1 MALLLKDDAN
11 YPIPQLVKADGN
23 FVPARG
29 TDDGATV
36 VYDETAV
43 LVQQGIRD
51 SLVNTTNKLDS
62 IYAQIEELKTVLNN
76 INEKVQKSN
85 TVELLAATEITD
97 NSVIVNIPAGYAG
110 GYAVLYVAVISGTG
124 TVSCIVQDNSPTGI
138 FELENFTVSGSAR
151 RKIQLDTDTIEIKI
165 QVVGTATVQVNAFL
179 KR

>member
-11 YPIPQLVKADGN
+11 YPIPQLVKADGT

-36 VYDETAV
+36 VYDGTV
-43 LVQQGIRD
+43 
-51 SLVNTTNKLDS
+51 SSKLDGIS
-62 IYAQIEELKTVLNN
+62 AQIEELKTALNN

-110 GYAVLYVAVISGTG
+110 GYVVLYVAVISGTG
-124 TVSCIVQDNSPTGI
+124 TVSCIVQDDSPAGI
-138 FELENFTVSGSAR
+138 FELESFTVTESFR
-151 RKIQLDTDTIEIKI
+151 VKIPLDTDMIKIKI